1 MRDDL
6 KLARRLLV
14 LASPYRGWFAL
25 GALCAVLTQ
34 LASVGLMAVAG
45 RFIAAMALA
54 GAAGALLNY
63 FLPAA
68 LIRLFAILRTG
79 GRYVER
85 VVTHEATF
93 RLLAQLRTWFFR
105 RLEPL
110 APARLA
116 QHRGSDLLERIQAD
130 IDTLQNAYLRLL
142 VPVAVAIAGT
152 LAVAILLAFTMPQAT
167 LPVVVVMAVAGIA
180 VPLLMRRLGEAPGAA
195 RIEARAALRVA
206 VIDGLQGMA
215 ELQVYGAGRTQ
226 AQRID
231 ALTRTLNLQ
240 QIRLA
245 WLSGLSAATVGLCA
259 SLAMWGVVLWG
270 VALVSRGTLGPAQL
284 PMLALFVLAS
294 FDAIAPMPAALQQ
307 LGETFGAARRVF
319 ELVDASP
326 EVAEPQGASPL
337 PQGAAITMRGVRMR
351 YDAVG
356 AWALDGLDLELPP
369 GRRVAIVGPSGAGK
383 TSIVQLLLR
392 FREYQQG
399 DVRFGGHDLRSYRGE
414 DLRSRIAVVS
424 QDSYLFDT
432 TILENLRIGNPQAGD
447 EDVVRAARA
456 AQIHDFIVSLPEGY
470 RTYAGEAG
478 IRLSGGQARRIAI
491 ARALLKDA
499 PLLLLDEPT
508 EGLDPRTERALVE
521 SIETLMAGRSVLVI
535 THRLAYLGEHVDEV
549 LVLERGR
556 VVERGTHAALLA
568 RGGRYARDQDYL
580 ALAGDA
586 G

>member
-1 MRDDL
+1 
-6 KLARRLLV
+6 
-14 LASPYRGWFAL
+14 
-25 GALCAVLTQ
+25 
-34 LASVGLMAVAG
+34 
-45 RFIAAMALA
+45 
-54 GAAGALLNY
+54 
-63 FLPAA
+63 
-68 LIRLFAILRTG
+68 
-79 GRYVER
+79 
-85 VVTHEATF
+85 
-93 RLLAQLRTWFFR
+93 
-105 RLEPL
+105 
-110 APARLA
+110 
-116 QHRGSDLLERIQAD
+116 
-130 IDTLQNAYLRLL
+130 
-142 VPVAVAIAGT
+142 
-152 LAVAILLAFTMPQAT
+152 
-167 LPVVVVMAVAGIA
+167 
-180 VPLLMRRLGEAPGAA
+180 MRRLGEAPGAA

-245 WLSGLSAATVGLCA
+245 WLAGLSAATVGLCA

-568 RGGRYARDQDYL
+568 RGGRYARCQDYL

>member
-6 KLARRLLV
+6 KLARRLLG

-54 GAAGALLNY
+54 GAAGVLLNY

-105 RLEPL
+105 QLEPL

-142 VPVAVAIAGT
+142 VPVAVAVAGM
-152 LAVAILLAFTMPQAT
+152 LAVAIVLAFTMPQAV
-167 LPVVVVMAVAGIA
+167 LPVIAVMAFAGVA
-180 VPLLMRRLGEAPGAA
+180 VPLAMRRLGEAPGAA

-215 ELQVYGAGRTQ
+215 ELQVYGAGPMQ
-226 AQRID
+226 ARRID

-240 QIRLA
+240 QLRLA
-245 WLSGLSAATVGLCA
+245 RLSGLSGATVGLAA
-259 SLAMWGVVLWG
+259 SLAMWGVALWG
-270 VALVSRGTLGPAQL
+270 VAMVSRGTLGPAEL

-294 FDAIAPMPAALQQ
+294 FDAIGPMPAALQQ

-319 ELVDASP
+319 ELVDARP
-326 EVAEPQGASPL
+326 EVLEPQGASPL
-337 PQGAAITMRGVRMR
+337 PRDAGITMRGVRMR
-351 YDAVG
+351 YDTDG
-356 AWALDGLDLELPP
+356 AWALDGLDLDLPP

-392 FREYQQG
+392 FREYQEG
-399 DVRFGGHDLRSYRGE
+399 DVRFGGHDLRSYRGD

-424 QDSYLFDT
+424 QDTYLFDT

-447 EDVVRAARA
+447 EEVVRAARA

-478 IRLSGGQARRIAI
+478 ARLSGGQARRIAI

-499 PLLLLDEPT
+499 PILLLDEPT

-556 VVERGTHAALLA
+556 VVERGTHADLLG
-568 RGGRYARDQDYL
+568 RGGRYARYQDYL
-580 ALAGDA
+580 AMPDEEN
-586 G
+586 